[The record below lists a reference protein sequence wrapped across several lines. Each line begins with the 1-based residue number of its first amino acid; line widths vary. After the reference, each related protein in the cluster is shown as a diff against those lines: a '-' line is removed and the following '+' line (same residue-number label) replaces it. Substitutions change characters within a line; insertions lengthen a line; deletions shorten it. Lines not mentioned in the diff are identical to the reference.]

1 MPVLLQQL
9 VNDANLEVDFKIE
22 NADMPAGQNEGFNV
36 KIKGLGE
43 QRISVKTEALVKK
56 TGAFGLME

>member
-22 NADMPAGQNEGFNV
+22 NADMPAGQNQGYNI

-43 QRISVKTEALVKK
+43 
-56 TGAFGLME
+56 

>member
-1 MPVLLQQL
+1 MPVLMQQL

-22 NADMPAGQNEGFNV
+22 NSDMPTTSENQGFNV

-43 QRISVKTEALVKK
+43 
-56 TGAFGLME
+56 

>member
-1 MPVLLQQL
+1 
-9 VNDANLEVDFKIE
+9 VNDANLEVDFKVE
-22 NADMPAGQNEGFNV
+22 NADLPTGDNQGFNI

-43 QRISVKTEALVKK
+43 QRVSVKTEALVKK